1 MRSERGQ
8 TAAEYLGALLL
19 VAAIVAALFASGVP
33 EKVADGVQKAV
44 CSILQQPCADDAV
57 RAQAGGGADSDGDG
71 VSDADERAHGTDPHN
86 ADSDGD
92 GVIDSKEIAAGTD
105 PASVDSDGD
114 GLTDLDDPNPTTD
127 DADGDG
133 LTDGEEVALGSDP
146 DKADSDGDGIPD
158 GEEFANG
165 TDPTQGVLPLTEEN
179 ALKPWERVGM
189 TPEEWSDFEDKILD
203 EVNPGGWEG
212 FLFGNPYWGVTLDE
226 QGELKLLAIQ
236 EAGLNPAPLL
246 KLLGVGGKAL
256 SAGGAA
262 LKAAAKLPVA
272 TRALL
277 AARGVLPAVAKIKP
291 PLPPASPG
299 TALGEL
305 DALGRT
311 TGASA
316 TITKEMIGTGTA
328 ASRSIKPAGFLGG
341 NANQARGHLIS
352 RLLGGSG
359 TDARNLATI
368 YQNPVNTPIM
378 RGFEQQVAG
387 AVRAGETVQYT
398 VQPIYRGTELIPR
411 AFTLR
416 ATGSGGFRLHVSI
429 LNKVP

>member
-1 MRSERGQ
+1 MRRQ
-8 TAAEYLGALLL
+8 TAAARPGRAP
-19 VAAIVAALFASGVP
+19 AAPTATATAI
-33 EKVADGVQKAV
+33 
-44 CSILQQPCADDAV
+44 
-57 RAQAGGGADSDGDG
+57 
-71 VSDADERAHGTDPHN
+71 SDADERARGTDPGN
-86 ADSDGD
+86 
-92 GVIDSKEIAAGTD
+92 
-105 PASVDSDGD
+105 VDSDGD
-114 GLTDLDDPNPTTD
+114 GLSDADDPVPGVAD
-127 DADGDG
+127 GDGDG
-133 LTDGEEVALGSDP
+133 LTDGEELALGSDP
-146 DKADSDGDGIPD
+146 TKADTDGDGKPD

-165 TDPTQGVLPLTEEN
+165 SDPTQGVLPLTKEN

-189 TPEEWSDFEDKILD
+189 TPEEWSDFEDKVLD

-226 QGELKLLAIQ
+226 AGELKLLQIQ
-236 EAGLNPAPLL
+236 EAGLNPLPLL

-256 SAGGAA
+256 SASGAA
-262 LKAAAKLPVA
+262 LKAVAKLPAA
-272 TRALL
+272 TRAAL
-277 AARGVLPAVAKIKP
+277 AARGVLPSVARIKP
-291 PLPPASPG
+291 PLPPSTPG

-305 DALGRT
+305 DVLGRT

-316 TITKEMIGTGTA
+316 TITREMLNTGTA

-378 RGFEQQVAG
+378 RGFEQQVAN
-387 AVRAGETVQYT
+387 AVRAGETVNYT
-398 VQPIYRGTELIPR
+398 VQPIYRGSELIPR

-429 LNKVP
+429 LNRVP